1 MHVLW
6 ETDRWLQKYCV
17 STSDTLAGPDDKTDG
32 SKAASDSEDKAL
44 SASGGGGSGPEG
56 LEQEG
61 LNVIPRSSL
70 W

>member
-17 STSDTLAGPDDKTDG
+17 DTADVVVGLDDGKDVP
-32 SKAASDSEDKAL
+32 DSETNKAVP
-44 SASGGGGSGPEG
+44 ATGGGGAELDG
-56 LEQEG
+56 LERDVAQTT
-61 LNVIPRSSL
+61 PRSSL